1 MSWKKVLAAKA
12 HARLGWRGA
21 LAASAAVAAA
31 SLALLLLWVGAPPV
45 TLLALTIVVP
55 LFAGV
60 GALHGLD
67 RTMAWAPTVMLVLA
81 LSGLAYIAVAA
92 VAGEAVTEASL
103 YGMYY
108 RAALTAAL
116 CSSAYLAAYLAA
128 SRADLRFEAVEV
140 GEALGRAAG
149 LLRQLGTKEE
159 EPRLERREPL
169 L

>member
-1 MSWKKVLAAKA
+1 VSWKRASP
-12 HARLGWRGA
+12 ARLGWRGA

-31 SLALLLLWVGAPPV
+31 SLALLLWAGAPPV

-60 GALHGLD
+60 GVLHGLD

-92 VAGEAVTEASL
+92 VAGEALTEASL

-116 CSSAYLAAYLAA
+116 CSSAYLAAYTLA

-149 LLRQLGTKEE
+149 LLRQLGTREE

>member
-1 MSWKKVLAAKA
+1 V
-12 HARLGWRGA
+12 RLGWREA
-21 LAASAAVAAA
+21 LAASAAAAAA
-31 SLALLLLWVGAPPV
+31 SLALLLWGAPPV
-45 TLLALTIVVP
+45 TLLALTIVAP

-67 RTMAWAPTVMLVLA
+67 RTMAWAPTVMLVFA

-92 VAGEAVTEASL
+92 VAGEALTEASL

-116 CSSAYLAAYLAA
+116 CSSTYLAAYALA
-128 SRADLRFEAVEV
+128 SRVARERDLRFEAVEV
-140 GEALGRAAG
+140 GEAFERAAELLGR
-149 LLRQLGTKEE
+149 LGAREE
-159 EPRLERREPL
+159 GPRLERREPL